1 MLHAKAA
8 GRICSL
14 QKRREQ
20 KLLQLL
26 WRTDCCQPPSVSL
39 KQLSKLKLDNFSNV
53 KKSSLLSKDGKSV
66 ILRADGNLFA
76 RLLVIGQSQKVDL

>member
-1 MLHAKAA
+1 MLHTKAA

-26 WRTDCCQPPSVSL
+26 WRTDCCQPSSVSL

-53 KKSSLLSKDGKSV
+53 KKSSLLSKEGKSV
-66 ILRADGNLFA
+66 
-76 RLLVIGQSQKVDL
+76 S